1 MEIARWNGHIFEVS
15 SEVVRGFTGLSI
27 TGSTETEDTESGG
40 QKYVSRKNG
49 KPKQIT
55 LTAILNA
62 QFGCDVKAEAMAFV
76 EEATASEKDYFYI
89 GGKKLME
96 CSLMLVQADV
106 SEVAIAPGGTWVRA
120 NVKLTLKQ
128 CSKND
133 GSANGSGSGSGGSG
147 TMNKTSVKQESPKIS
162 GLGDLLKSTSKVL
175 ESVIKNTENLINGKY
190 NNLWDAT
197 LKVEGDSTK
206 SEVNKKIQEAE
217 AAKEKVFAS
226 RWVTDNARKES
237 QAAEAKKTTTNSG
250 TTNSPTNP
258 TLHKKIIPAGTLVN
272 KVMR

>member
-55 LTAILNA
+55 LTAVLNA
-62 QFGCDVKAEAMAFV
+62 QFGCSVKAEAMAFV
-76 EEATASEKDYFYI
+76 DEATASEKDYFYI

-120 NVKLTLKQ
+120 DVKLTLKQ

-133 GSANGSGSGSGGSG
+133 GSANGSG
-147 TMNKTSVKQESPKIS
+147 TINKTSVKQENPKIS
-162 GLGDLLKSTSKVL
+162 GIGEFGRVF
-175 ESVIKNTENLINGKY
+175 ESVAKNAEDIINKNSNG
-190 NNLWDAT
+190 LMDAT
-197 LKVEGDSTK
+197 LKIAGRKEASSLVALKVLAPGITVEKARYESRLD
-206 SEVNKKIQEAE
+206 EAKRNMN
-217 AAKEKVFAS
+217 AAK
-226 RWVTDNARKES
+226 
-237 QAAEAKKTTTNSG
+237 
-250 TTNSPTNP
+250 NSPTTP
-258 TLHKKIIPAGTLVN
+258 TLHQKVIPAGTLAN

>member
-55 LTAILNA
+55 LTAVLNA

-76 EEATASEKDYFYI
+76 DEATASEKDYFYI

-106 SEVAIAPGGTWVRA
+106 SEVSIAPGGTWVRA
-120 NVKLTLKQ
+120 DVKLTLKQ

-133 GSANGSGSGSGGSG
+133 GSANGSGSGGG
-147 TMNKTSVKQESPKIS
+147 TINKTSVKQENPKIP
-162 GLGDLLKSTSKVL
+162 GIGDSLKSTSKVL

-190 NNLWDAT
+190 NNFWDAT
-197 LKVEGDSTK
+197 LKVEGVMTK
-206 SEVNKKIQEAE
+206 SEVDRKIQEAE

-250 TTNSPTNP
+250 TTTP
-258 TLHKKIIPAGTLVN
+258 TLHQKVIPAGTLAN

>member
-55 LTAILNA
+55 LTAVLNA
-62 QFGCDVKAEAMAFV
+62 QFGCSVKAEAMAFV
-76 EEATASEKDYFYI
+76 DEATASEKDYFYI

-120 NVKLTLKQ
+120 DVKLTLKQ

-133 GSANGSGSGSGGSG
+133 GSANGSG
-147 TMNKTSVKQESPKIS
+147 TINKTSVKQENPKIS
-162 GLGDLLKSTSKVL
+162 GIGEFGRVF
-175 ESVIKNTENLINGKY
+175 ESVAKNTEDIINKNFNG
-190 NNLWDAT
+190 LMDAT
-197 LKVEGDSTK
+197 LKIAGRKEASSLVELKVLAPGITVEKARYESRID
-206 SEVNKKIQEAE
+206 EAKRNMN
-217 AAKEKVFAS
+217 AAK
-226 RWVTDNARKES
+226 
-237 QAAEAKKTTTNSG
+237 
-250 TTNSPTNP
+250 NSPTTP
-258 TLHKKIIPAGTLVN
+258 TLHQKVIPAGTLAN

>member
-55 LTAILNA
+55 LTAVLNA

-76 EEATASEKDYFYI
+76 DEATASEKDYFYI

-120 NVKLTLKQ
+120 DVKLTLKQ

-133 GSANGSGSGSGGSG
+133 GSANGSGSGSG
-147 TMNKTSVKQESPKIS
+147 TINKTSVKQENPKIS
-162 GLGDLLKSTSKVL
+162 GIGEFGRVF
-175 ESVIKNTENLINGKY
+175 ESVAKNAEDIINKNSNG
-190 NNLWDAT
+190 LMDAT
-197 LKVEGDSTK
+197 LKIAG
-206 SEVNKKIQEAE
+206 
-217 AAKEKVFAS
+217 
-226 RWVTDNARKES
+226 RKEAS
-237 QAAEAKKTTTNSG
+237 SLVELKVLAPGITVDKARYESRLDEAKRNMNAATNGPTT
-250 TTNSPTNP
+250 P
-258 TLHKKIIPAGTLVN
+258 TLHKKVIPAGTLAN

>member
-15 SEVVRGFTGLSI
+15 SEVVRGFTGLAI

-55 LTAILNA
+55 LTAVLNA

-76 EEATASEKDYFYI
+76 DEATASEKDYFYI

-128 CSKND
+128 CTKND
-133 GSANGSGSGSGGSG
+133 GSASSSGSGG
-147 TMNKTSVKQESPKIS
+147 MNKTSVKQEAPKIS
-162 GLGDLLKSTSKVL
+162 GIGGFGNVL
-175 ESVIKNTENLINGKY
+175 ESVIKNTENILNENYNG
-190 NNLWDAT
+190 LMDAT
-197 LKVEGDSTK
+197 RRVLDEK
-206 SEVNKKIQEAE
+206 NKAAAKNGE
-217 AAKEKVFAS
+217 AANRTEQKVLAPGITVDKARYES
-226 RWVTDNARKES
+226 RLDD
-237 QAAEAKKTTTNSG
+237 AKKRLETKTNNG
-250 TTNSPTNP
+250 AQYDINN
-258 TLHKKIIPAGTLVN
+258 KFLVV
-272 KVMR
+272 K

>member
-27 TGSTETEDTESGG
+27 TGSTETEDTENGG

-62 QFGCDVKAEAMAFV
+62 QFGCSVKAEAMAFV
-76 EEATASEKDYFYI
+76 DEATASEKDYFYI

-120 NVKLTLKQ
+120 DVKLTLKQ

-133 GSANGSGSGSGGSG
+133 SSANGSG
-147 TMNKTSVKQESPKIS
+147 TINKTSVKQESPKIS
-162 GLGDLLKSTSKVL
+162 GIGEFGRVF
-175 ESVIKNTENLINGKY
+175 ESVVKNAGDIINKNSNG
-190 NNLWDAT
+190 LMDAT
-197 LKVEGDSTK
+197 LKIAG
-206 SEVNKKIQEAE
+206 
-217 AAKEKVFAS
+217 
-226 RWVTDNARKES
+226 RKEAS
-237 QAAEAKKTTTNSG
+237 SLVELKVLAPGITVDKARYESRLDEAKRNMNAATNGPTT
-250 TTNSPTNP
+250 P
-258 TLHKKIIPAGTLVN
+258 TLHKKVIPAGTLAN

>member
-55 LTAILNA
+55 LTAVLNA
-62 QFGCDVKAEAMAFV
+62 QFGCSVKAEAMAFV
-76 EEATASEKDYFYI
+76 DEATASQKDYFYI

-120 NVKLTLKQ
+120 DVKLTLKQ

-133 GSANGSGSGSGGSG
+133 GSANGSGSGSG
-147 TMNKTSVKQESPKIS
+147 TINKTSVKQENPKIS
-162 GLGDLLKSTSKVL
+162 GIGEFGRVF
-175 ESVIKNTENLINGKY
+175 ESVVKNAEDITNKNSNG
-190 NNLWDAT
+190 LMAAT
-197 LKVEGDSTK
+197 LKIAGTKEASSLVELKVLAPGIT
-206 SEVNKKIQEAE
+206 V
-217 AAKEKVFAS
+217 EKARYES
-226 RWVTDNARKES
+226 RLD
-237 QAAEAKKTTTNSG
+237 EAKKNMNAATNGPTT
-250 TTNSPTNP
+250 P
-258 TLHKKIIPAGTLVN
+258 TLHKKVIPAGTLVN

>member
-27 TGSTETEDTESGG
+27 TGSTETEDKESGG

-128 CSKND
+128 CTKND
-133 GSANGSGSGSGGSG
+133 GSASGSGSGA
-147 TMNKTSVKQESPKIS
+147 TNKTSVKQENPKIS
-162 GLGDLLKSTSKVL
+162 GIGEFGRVF
-175 ESVIKNTENLINGKY
+175 ESAVKNAEGIINKNSNG
-190 NNLWDAT
+190 LMDAT
-197 LKVEGDSTK
+197 LKIAGTKEASSLVEL
-206 SEVNKKIQEAE
+206 
-217 AAKEKVFAS
+217 KVLAPGITVDKARYES
-226 RWVTDNARKES
+226 RLD
-237 QAAEAKKTTTNSG
+237 EAKKNMNAA
-250 TTNSPTNP
+250 TNSPTNP
-258 TLHKKIIPAGTLVN
+258 TLHKKVIPAGTLAN

>member
-133 GSANGSGSGSGGSG
+133 GSANGSGNG
-147 TMNKTSVKQESPKIS
+147 TTNKTSVKQENPKVS
-162 GLGDLLKSTSKVL
+162 GLGDSLKSTSKVL

-197 LKVEGDSTK
+197 LKVEGESTK
-206 SEVNKKIQEAE
+206 SEVDRKIQEAE

-237 QAAEAKKTTTNSG
+237 QAAEAKKNMNATTD
-250 TTNSPTNP
+250 SPTNP
-258 TLHKKIIPAGTLVN
+258 TLHKKVIPAGTLVN